1 MDKPKTRLAISWIYL
16 LLAILAEVAG
26 TAFMTEAARSGTYGG
41 YVVMAVALAL
51 SYFFLS
57 LSIRQIAV
65 GIAYATWEGLG
76 LVALTVIGVVVF
88 RETLSLQEIA
98 GLALALV
105 GIACVAI
112 GEEH

>member
-1 MDKPKTRLAISWIYL
+1 MDKPKTQLATSWIYL

-26 TAFMTEAARSGTYGG
+26 TVFMTEAARGGTYGG
-41 YVVMAVALAL
+41 YVVMAFALAL

-57 LSIRQIAV
+57 LSIRHIAV

-88 RETLSLQEIA
+88 HDRLSLQEII
-98 GLALALV
+98 GVTLAIV
-105 GIACVAI
+105 GIACVAS
-112 GEEH
+112 GEGK